1 MCLGLELPSTLR
13 QLDDPGALLLARSN
27 QLLILNGVQR
37 TPELFAVLRSVID
50 LGIVA
55 ARSVAW
61 PPVYRWMACHS
72 ASLAEKDS
80 WALAG
85 ELDGSTSV
93 S

>member
-13 QLDDPGALLLARSN
+13 QLDDPGALLLAHSN
-27 QLLILNGVQR
+27 HSLILNGVQR

-50 LGIVA
+50 LGIVD

-61 PPVYRWMACHS
+61 LQVYQLMACHS

-80 WALAG
+80 
-85 ELDGSTSV
+85 
-93 S
+93 